1 MKENI
6 NLISSNNLNKSS
18 SSKNN
23 SNGDKIYDEIEK
35 KEKEIKNLK
44 KEINKY
50 KKGTIQEFVY
60 SNRKI
65 LSAWKNKRN
74 FNKIVLELLVE
85 DNNFLKYLGSED
97 ESANIVIDNN
107 KKFRPKTALSDKKNL
122 STSNAKINNIINS
135 KKIY

>member
-44 KEINKY
+44 NEINKY

-65 LSAWKNKRN
+65 PSAWKYKRN
-74 FNKIVLELLVE
+74 FKKIVLELLVE

-122 STSNAKINNIINS
+122 SISNAKINNIINS

>member
-44 KEINKY
+44 NEINKY

-74 FNKIVLELLVE
+74 FKKIVLELLVE

-122 STSNAKINNIINS
+122 SISNAKINNIINS